1 MGPAGGQ
8 SQIVTGIATLAGG
21 FIAFY
26 LSFNNHFIIMGII
39 QVIATIIQTRV
50 LFVRNV

>member
-1 MGPAGGQ
+1 MGAGRRT
-8 SQIVTGIATLAGG
+8 ITNNNRIAKLARG

-39 QVIATIIQTRV
+39 QAIATIIQARV